1 MGGTSITRY
10 LPDNEYQAAI
20 SANAPTA
27 LNPFATIA
35 DITGAAQ
42 NLQQVLS
49 VGSGATITT
58 NFTVYV
64 FDNTIEFA
72 SDNQTSGDVATLL
85 LDSKNPTGAG
95 LLWSD
100 GATGNERFLLINS
113 SSMSIYDDFLKGLV
127 YDADYSAAGVL
138 DDRWIPDYA
147 AVKAYADSVGGI
159 YGGSDFLSVSTTVSL
174 TDGVAANYDLTFA
187 TLTEAALVHYD
198 STNNRVGWGI
208 AVPGHSLHFALGN
221 AYFQNG
227 SVAIGTTVPDS
238 AHKFRVSTDNADGN
252 NYTGARI
259 DLSHDSATGVFQGL
273 QIRSTTTLVGATSTL
288 YGVNS
293 NITGSATAGVHTVIA
308 GRFKAAKTQAGTST
322 VTNYALQLEDGS
334 EGTVGHVWASDTV
347 TGHGHWVDVN
357 TLVSGGG
364 NTIYTADDTIG
375 SGREAT
381 ITDTLTFKGG
391 DLILQGASLAT
402 EFFFDYSANATVL
415 GNGTA
420 DAAYTLKT
428 YGGVNLDDGLAAF
441 DKTPVS
447 NRNIS
452 ITTQG
457 LATNGTGL
465 YVSNA
470 QTLTGDITVGHFI
483 ASGATTTNTALSL
496 RAINGGVNNALSIIA
511 GDISVRQN
519 TTKVLFGIT
528 GFLANARFSLIN
540 EGTFTTGFDVY
551 SNKTGDNTGYSARG
565 SSASSVGGN
574 QFGFKANNG
583 TGAAN
588 NTYAFHGTIS
598 AGGATANTANVY
610 GYYLDWNGPG
620 ATRTA
625 TGLQKG
631 LYFDMRLTA
640 AATETISGDIFGTDI
655 LLGTGQAADS
665 IGNVTGH
672 KIRFLDTASSTI
684 TKAVGLEL
692 DFTSSLATTKY
703 GIILTGSANSG
714 FGVAAPASMVTV
726 DGDVETIAAGEGLIV
741 LDSTNG
747 NRYRIYM
754 DNGTLSSQLA

>member
-35 DITGAAQ
+35 DISGISQ

-347 TGHGHWVDVN
+347 TGHGHWIDVN
-357 TLVSGGG
+357 TLISGGNGMFDASNNASSWAVTDATLGG
-364 NTIYTADDTIG
+364 NT
-375 SGREAT
+375 T
-381 ITDTLTFKGG
+381 ITMGVASFLFSGNQTTFKGID
-391 DLILQGASLAT
+391 DLIGNSSLVTKNDSGTETFNVRNNGSMVFGQHLGGVINNHFNFKIADVGATNLMSIEDGLGNNFYT
-402 EFFFDYSANATVL
+402 FTKGQLDLYSANAALPGGSNSSEFRMSSIYGIWNTTIRAKYDGNYYFEMASATVGVHRYWTAGSKTGMVHL
-415 GNGTA
+415 GAEGATPSV
-420 DAAYTLKT
+420 KI
-428 YGGVNLDDGLAAF
+428 GGVGVPSNLLAF
-441 DKTPVS
+441 DVRGSLDTEF
-447 NRNIS
+447 RFNINYS
-452 ITTQG
+452 GQ
-457 LATNGTGL
+457 
-465 YVSNA
+465 
-470 QTLTGDITVGHFI
+470 VGIGH
-483 ASGATTTNTALSL
+483 NTALTTDSL
-496 RAINGGVNNALSIIA
+496 LNVN
-511 GDISVRQN
+511 GDI
-519 TTKVLFGIT
+519 
-528 GFLANARFSLIN
+528 
-540 EGTFTTGFDVY
+540 E
-551 SNKTGDNTGYSARG
+551 
-565 SSASSVGGN
+565 
-574 QFGFKANNG
+574 
-583 TGAAN
+583 
-588 NTYAFHGTIS
+588 
-598 AGGATANTANVY
+598 
-610 GYYLDWNGPG
+610 
-620 ATRTA
+620 
-625 TGLQKG
+625 
-631 LYFDMRLTA
+631 
-640 AATETISGDIFGTDI
+640 
-655 LLGTGQAADS
+655 S
-665 IGNVTGH
+665 IG
-672 KIRFLDTASSTI
+672 
-684 TKAVGLEL
+684 
-692 DFTSSLATTKY
+692 
-703 GIILTGSANSG
+703 
-714 FGVAAPASMVTV
+714 
-726 DGDVETIAAGEGLIV
+726 
-741 LDSTNG
+741 STNG
-747 NRYRIYM
+747 LIQEDRLGGGNRCRIYVQE
-754 DNGTLSSQLA
+754 DTPGVFSIYTEPVP